1 MHQELIHRVR
11 TVVRDAG
18 RVGRW
23 CRAWLVLTVA
33 AAGVAGCG
41 PCVAQSRGAAGSAF
55 DGDINLI
62 VNQTYTAGGLEF
74 YRRFTDYWREK
85 SDGDRYTL
93 VIVERPSRRYG
104 NQVLVSLAQ
113 RPVFVAPLPMK
124 VDAIRSTSLDAV
136 DQVYAAAVASNLRF
150 LDEADPDLGRD
161 DL

>member
-11 TVVRDAG
+11 ALVRVAVLMSG
-18 RVGRW
+18 RLRV
-23 CRAWLVLTVA
+23 WLLLSVA

-41 PCVAQSRGAAGSAF
+41 PCLAQGRGAPGAAS
-55 DGDINLI
+55 DGDISLI

-113 RPVFVAPLPMK
+113 RPVFVSPLPLK
-124 VDAIRSTSLDAV
+124 FDAIRGISLEAV
-136 DQVYAAAVASNLRF
+136 EQVYTAAVASNLRF
-150 LDEADPDLGRD
+150 LDQSDPDMARD
-161 DL
+161 D

>member
-1 MHQELIHRVR
+1 M
-11 TVVRDAG
+11 
-18 RVGRW
+18 
-23 CRAWLVLTVA
+23 VA

-41 PCVAQSRGAAGSAF
+41 PCVAQSRGAAGSAS

-104 NQVLVSLAQ
+104 NQVLISLAQ

-124 VDAIRSTSLDAV
+124 FDAIRSTSLDAV
-136 DQVYAAAVASNLRF
+136 EQVYASAVASNLRF
-150 LDEADPDLGRD
+150 LDPTDLDLGRD
-161 DL
+161 EW